1 MAPATELTGKRKAAI
16 ALVALGSE
24 ISSEVFKHLDEAKI
38 EQLTLEIAGLGN
50 VPSEVRRQVLD
61 EFYNRYEAQEFAA
74 GGMDYVRQIL
84 ERALGPHRAAGII
97 EKITASL
104 QEKPF
109 SFARQVDPAQLVNFI
124 ENEHPQTIALVLAYL
139 RPEQAALVLSSLPE
153 DLQTEVA
160 MRLAEMDRTSPEVV
174 AEVEK
179 VLENRLNS
187 VGGQSYNFAGGT
199 KALVDVLN
207 RVDRATEKTI
217 LEELEEQNPALAEE
231 VKNLMFV
238 FEDIMLLDDRAIQT
252 FLKEIDTKDL
262 ALALKAASEDVKRR
276 IFSNMSERAAE
287 MLREDM
293 EFIGPVRL
301 RVVEEAQQRIV
312 TVIRRLEESGD
323 IVIARG
329 TEDEVLV

>member
-1 MAPATELTGKRKAAI
+1 MAPSTELSGKRKAAI
-16 ALVALGSE
+16 TLVTLGSE
-24 ISSEVFKHLDEAKI
+24 MSAEIFKHLDEAKI

-50 VPSEVRRQVLD
+50 VPHETRRQVLE
-61 EFYNRYEAQEFAA
+61 EFYEKCDAQEFAA
-74 GGMDYVRQIL
+74 GGIEYVRQVL
-84 ERALGPHRAAGII
+84 ERALGPHRASEII
-97 EKITASL
+97 DKITASL

-124 ENEHPQTIALVLAYL
+124 ENEHPQTIALILAYL
-139 RPEQAALVLSSLPE
+139 HPEQSAVVLSALPE
-153 DLQTEVA
+153 GLQTEVA
-160 MRLAEMDRTSPEVV
+160 VRLAEMDRTSPEVV

-179 VLENRLNS
+179 VLENRLYAI
-187 VGGQSYNFAGGT
+187 GGQSYNFAGGT

-238 FEDIMLLDDRAIQT
+238 FEDITLLDDRAIQT

-262 ALALKAASEDVKRR
+262 ALALKAASDEVKKR

-293 EFIGPVRL
+293 EFMGPVRL

-312 TVIRRLEESGD
+312 TVIRRLEEAGD

>member
-1 MAPATELTGKRKAAI
+1 MAPATELSGKRKAAI

-24 ISSEVFKHLDEAKI
+24 MSAEVFKYLDETKI
-38 EQLTLEIAGLGN
+38 EQLTLEIASLGN
-50 VPSEVRRQVLD
+50 VPPEIRTQVLD
-61 EFYNRYEAQEFAA
+61 EFYEKCEAQEFAA
-74 GGMDYVRQIL
+74 GGIEYVRQVL
-84 ERALGPHRAAGII
+84 ERALGPHRAAEII

-124 ENEHPQTIALVLAYL
+124 ENEHPQTIALILAYL
-139 RPEQAALVLSSLPE
+139 RPEQAAAVLSALPE
-153 DLQTEVA
+153 GLQTEVA
-160 MRLAEMDRTSPEVV
+160 VRLAEMDRTSPEVV

-179 VLENRLNS
+179 VLESRLYS
-187 VGGQSYNFAGGT
+187 IGGQNYNFAGGT

-238 FEDIMLLDDRAIQT
+238 FEDITLLDDRAIQT

-262 ALALKAASEDVKRR
+262 ALALKAASEEVKKR

-293 EFIGPVRL
+293 EFMGPVRL

-312 TVIRRLEESGD
+312 TVIRKLEEAGD